1 MEIIYRFLALKP
13 MTSLKDGRLT
23 IDTPSW
29 VRIGTLGAY
38 RKTVMVDPDSRCI
51 SFRTRVL
58 GKTSLRVVG
67 FSEIERLDYSFDET
81 GINTGSAFVDSQDT
95 TECYTLG
102 IVLKGSREEIAICRV
117 IGEGSVHY
125 GWESVLAGDDA
136 YDYRG
141 DQYERSLGLVKL
153 LQAMTGLP
161 LT

>member
-1 MEIIYRFLALKP
+1 
-13 MTSLKDGRLT
+13 
-23 IDTPSW
+23 
-29 VRIGTLGAY
+29 
-38 RKTVMVDPDSRCI
+38 MVDSP
-51 SFRTRVL
+51 
-58 GKTSLRVVG
+58 
-67 FSEIERLDYSFDET
+67 
-81 GINTGSAFVDSQDT
+81 DT

-102 IVLKGSREEIAICRV
+102 IVMKERREEITICRI

-136 YDYRG
+136 IDYRG